1 MRATLIFTDPVQDL
15 ASFLGLPIAL
25 RTALRL
31 GELGVAQIVLRG
43 PGSERALELFRGEP
57 RLKTAV
63 VLGTPGGA
71 SDAPPLAALN
81 AEPQL
86 VLLADAFVTSSALA
100 HLAVGSALADPSGRP
115 LAASLLLAHDQ
126 DPLPLMASA
135 IVVPLPPGQLALRMT
150 DPASRAQID
159 RQLFADL
166 IKPSDG
172 PVSRHFNRHVSRAVT
187 RLVLPLGM
195 TPNAMTVVVAITG
208 ILAAVSASFA
218 TYGMHVLGAAL
229 FQLHSILD
237 GCDGELARLT
247 HTHGK
252 HGALIDSLVDD
263 LCNLFFF
270 IGLSIGV
277 ASSLN
282 ASWPIAGAAVT
293 ALAYAGVV
301 TVQYGMVLRAT
312 GRGDKTKFWAPIPQA
327 EKLTPFAILR
337 MLLRRD
343 AFVGLILV
351 AVVLGLAP
359 AAVTVFPF
367 AALGAL
373 GASLARLREAGRT
386 A

>member
-1 MRATLIFTDPVQDL
+1 MRATLIFSDPAREL
-15 ASFLGLPIAL
+15 ASFLGLPLAL

-31 GELGVAQIVLRG
+31 GELGVSEIVLCG
-43 PGSERALELFRGEP
+43 PGSERALALFRGDR

-63 VLGTPGGA
+63 ALWTPGA
-71 SDAPPLAALN
+71 APITPSLAASG
-81 AEPQL
+81 AAPQL
-86 VLLADAFVTSSALA
+86 VLLADAFVSSSALS
-100 HLAVGSALADPSGRP
+100 HLPIGCALADPGGHP
-115 LAASLLLAHDQ
+115 IAALVLAPDS
-126 DPLPLMASA
+126 DPARLMASA
-135 IVVPLPPGQLALRMT
+135 TVTPLSPGQLALRMT
-150 DPASRAQID
+150 DPASRSQID

-172 PVSRHFNRHVSRAVT
+172 PVSRHFNRHISRAVT

-270 IGLSIGV
+270 VGLSFGV
-277 ASSLN
+277 ARSLGVD
-282 ASWPIAGAAVT
+282 WPIAGAAVT
-293 ALAYAGVV
+293 ALAYVGVV
-301 TVQYGMVLRAT
+301 CVQYGMVLRAT

-343 AFVGLILV
+343 AFVALILA

-359 AAVTVFPF
+359 AAVSVFPF

-373 GASLARLREAGRT
+373 AASLARLREAGRP